1 MAIFMVGL
9 PGIMHVSLSSFI
21 DFIVGCLDASHI

>member
-21 DFIVGCLDASHI
+21 DFMLDASHI